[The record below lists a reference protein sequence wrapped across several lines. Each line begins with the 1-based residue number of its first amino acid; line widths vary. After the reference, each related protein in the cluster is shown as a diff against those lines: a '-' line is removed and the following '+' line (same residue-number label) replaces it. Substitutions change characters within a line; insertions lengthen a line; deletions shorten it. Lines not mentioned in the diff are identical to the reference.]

1 MHKDRKLHGNKSDN
15 DERKTSGYK
24 QIKMAADKSIETA
37 VALAHFIEIKR
48 KMKRK
53 KKQPK
58 KINKQIYLTD
68 FCHFCDNG
76 NFLFIHFIL
85 LHRMAISHSATPTKW
100 NVWILSLQ
108 SLFGVAC
115 VRIMLYCVLACRI
128 DTCDDLPIFDIK
140 ASKQWTAI
148 CGIYGSLMW

>member
-53 KKQPK
+53 KTTKENQQT
-58 KINKQIYLTD
+58 NLLD
-68 FCHFCDNG
+68 G
-76 NFLFIHFIL
+76 FLPFL
-85 LHRMAISHSATPTKW
+85 
-100 NVWILSLQ
+100 
-108 SLFGVAC
+108 
-115 VRIMLYCVLACRI
+115 
-128 DTCDDLPIFDIK
+128 
-140 ASKQWTAI
+140 
-148 CGIYGSLMW
+148 